1 MFRNPPEVNYR
12 AVRDMGLAAWFG
24 SSLMGL
30 GVLGH
35 AIPDA
40 ISEMRERHRVVDAGW
55 KGTRGLTA
63 GAVTAYVVGQ
73 GLVRFDGKPFQ
84 DGMPRWLT
92 EGPESP
98 LRACLTGTA
107 LGAAVAAMR
116 ARDKSLKQ
124 LEQGPG
130 TAGTAVTAVAT
141 TEDPPEV
148 ARRVKTGR
156 VLHTITAACTG
167 ALMYSHLKEEMQQ
180 KSKVSARFGRR

>member
-40 ISEMRERHRVVDAGW
+40 ISETRERHRVVDAGW

-63 GAVTAYVVGQ
+63 GAVTAYVVGV

-107 LGAAVAAMR
+107 LGAAVAAR
-116 ARDKSLKQ
+116 KAREKGLAE
-124 LEQGPG
+124 LERQPA
-130 TAGTAVTAVAT
+130 TADAVAT

-148 ARRVKTGR
+148 ARRVRTGR
-156 VLHTITAACTG
+156 VLHAITAACTG
-167 ALMYSHLKEEMQQ
+167 ALMYSHIKEEM
-180 KSKVSARFGRR
+180 KAEKTTVTARFRRR